1 MHIVT
6 QSYNVLSPKV
16 CTHVY
21 ICMPEFV
28 FCSWNRLH
36 LFEGPLD
43 GNTFSLENIKHV
55 AEEDGGDMEWCDVK
69 SVICIKL
76 NDKTTDS
83 ELMS

>member
-1 MHIVT
+1 
-6 QSYNVLSPKV
+6 
-16 CTHVY
+16 
-21 ICMPEFV
+21 MPEFV

-55 AEEDGGDMEWCDVK
+55 AEEDGGDVEWSDVK
-69 SVICIKL
+69 SVICITFI
-76 NDKTTDS
+76 DKMTDS

>member
-1 MHIVT
+1 
-6 QSYNVLSPKV
+6 
-16 CTHVY
+16 
-21 ICMPEFV
+21 MPEFV

-55 AEEDGGDMEWCDVK
+55 AEEDGGDVEWVMWNQ
-69 SVICIKL
+69 SYITFI
-76 NDKTTDS
+76 DKMTDS